1 MRMWW
6 YPGTVR
12 RLLALCVPAAL
23 AVTLLPTSQA
33 GAAPSCSI
41 TGTAQH
47 VRAQVVTV
55 ALSPGCPAT
64 GTKTGN
70 LRYTQYPGTS
80 VLGSFK
86 LNYGTKRLAL
96 TLPRA
101 VALNGGY
108 TAMHTDPQTVI
119 KLTAL
124 PKRQEFGAGKVTING
139 GFRASNG
146 ARVTWTQTVSVSSTH
161 IQVGGIRVSAT
172 FPGTRSM
179 VIQVRMPKSYCSQE
193 ACPSAATDRTDSF
206 AFPKTYTHAT
216 ATSTAYFQDGGGF
229 LSIREAPTILLRDR
243 LSGKVLGRSDFL
255 AIIRAS

>member
-1 MRMWW
+1 MRRWW
-6 YPGTVR
+6 YPRMVR
-12 RLLALCVPAAL
+12 RLLALSVPAAL
-23 AVTLLPTSQA
+23 AVTLLPASQA

-41 TGTAQH
+41 TGKGQH
-47 VRAQVVTV
+47 VRAQVLTVT
-55 ALSPGCPAT
+55 LSSGCPAT

-70 LRYTQYPGTS
+70 LRYTQYPGIS
-80 VLGSFK
+80 VLGSFR
-86 LNYGTKRLAL
+86 LNYATKRLSL

-101 VALNGGY
+101 VALNAGY

-119 KLTAL
+119 NLTAL
-124 PKRQEFGAGKVTING
+124 PRRQVFGAGRVTITG

-146 ARVTWTQTVSVSSTH
+146 ARVTWTQTVSVSPTH
-161 IQVGGIRVSAT
+161 IAVGGIRVRAT

-179 VIQVRMPKSYCSQE
+179 VIQVRMPKSYCSEE
-193 ACPSAATDRTDSF
+193 ACPLDPTDRTDSF

-229 LSIREAPTILLRDR
+229 RSIRESPTIVLRDR
-243 LSGKVLGRSDFL
+243 LSGNVLGRSDFL